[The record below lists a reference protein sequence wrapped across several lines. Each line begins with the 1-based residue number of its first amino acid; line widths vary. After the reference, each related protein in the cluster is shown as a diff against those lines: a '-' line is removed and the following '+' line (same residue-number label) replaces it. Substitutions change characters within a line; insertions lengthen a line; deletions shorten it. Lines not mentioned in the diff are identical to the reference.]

1 LNLDQAHAYLARVA
15 ALYDLEPGRA
25 WRPLQDTADSAVFLY
40 DSETEWSNWRRSVDF
55 YDEGELLWLDVDATL
70 RHLTKDQKSINDF
83 CRVFHGG
90 PGGEPALKTYTFDD
104 IVATLN
110 GLAPYDWAGFL
121 RARLDS
127 TSPMTPT
134 EAIENSGWRLV
145 YNDRPN
151 EIEENREAV
160 TKSVNLRSSIG
171 LLLWDD
177 GIVGDVIYDG
187 PAYKAGIGPGMKITA
202 VNGQQ
207 YSAGV
212 LKQEIAAAA
221 TTTAPIQLLVTNG
234 AEYKTYAVDYHGGMR
249 YPHLERDASRPNY
262 LDEILHPL
270 AP

>member
-1 LNLDQAHAYLARVA
+1 
-15 ALYDLEPGRA
+15 
-25 WRPLQDTADSAVFLY
+25 VFLY